1 MTDLDTCRILDLP
14 AFDDPGKGV
23 LSVAEG
29 GEYLPFEIR
38 RAYWIYRVPYGETR
52 GGHAHKNLSQ
62 VLIAVSGSLE
72 VTLDNGNDTRRVL
85 LNNPAEGLL
94 LFPGIWRTL
103 ENFSNDAVCLCL
115 ASELYDEQDYI
126 RDYDEFLEAV
136 LKNED

>member
-14 AFDDPGKGV
+14 VFDDPGKGV

-62 VLIAVSGSLE
+62 VLIAVSGSFE

-94 LFPGIWRTL
+94 LLPGIWRTL

-126 RDYDEFLEAV
+126 RDYEEFLKWT

>member
-14 AFDDPGKGV
+14 VFYEPGSGI

-38 RAYWIYRVPYGETR
+38 RAFWMYRVPYGETR
-52 GGHAHKNLSQ
+52 GRHAHINLYQ
-62 VLIAVSGSLE
+62 LFVTVSGSLE
-72 VTLDNGNDTRRVL
+72 VVADNGKDRRRFLLDN
-85 LNNPAEGLL
+85 PSKGLL
-94 LFPGIWRTL
+94 IPSGIWCIL

-126 RDYDEFLEAV
+126 RDYDEFLKWT

>member
-14 AFDDPGKGV
+14 AFNDPGRGV

-38 RAYWIYRVPYGETR
+38 RAYWIYRVPYGEKR
-52 GGHAHKNLSQ
+52 GGHAHKSIYEI
-62 VLIAVSGSLE
+62 LIAVSGSFE
-72 VTLDNGNDTRRVL
+72 VVSDNGKEQKRVL
-85 LNNPAEGLL
+85 LDNPSRGFLMP
-94 LFPGIWRTL
+94 PGIWCTL

-126 RDYDEFLEAV
+126 RDYDEFLKWT

>member
-14 AFDDPGKGV
+14 VFDDPGRGV

-52 GGHAHKNLSQ
+52 GGHAHKTLRQ
-62 VLIAVSGSLE
+62 VLIAVSGSFE
-72 VTLDNGNDTRRVL
+72 VVVDNGKEQKRVL
-85 LNNPAEGLL
+85 LDNPSKCFLL
-94 LFPGIWRTL
+94 PPGIWRIL
-103 ENFSNDAVCLCL
+103 ENFSDGAVCLCL

-126 RDYDEFLEAV
+126 RDYEEFLKWT

>member
-14 AFDDPGKGV
+14 VFYEPGSGI

-38 RAYWIYRVPYGETR
+38 RAFWIYRVPYGETR
-52 GGHAHKNLSQ
+52 GGHAHKSIYEM
-62 VLIAVSGSLE
+62 LIAVSGSFE
-72 VTLDNGNDTRRVL
+72 VVADNGKEQKRVL
-85 LNNPAEGLL
+85 LDNPSRGFLMP
-94 LFPGIWRTL
+94 PGIWRIL
-103 ENFSNDAVCLCL
+103 ENFSSDAVCLSL

-126 RDYDEFLEAV
+126 RDYDEFLKWT